1 MLEFTSCSKHII
13 ENSIGND
20 HFITNVVS
28 ETNKDFLSTTHST
41 QLGIQPCLDLAGSN
55 LQVEPQSGIILR
67 TSLAGSATLENTS
80 CSRLTFNLRVSLQ
93 MLKLELLAQIFKD
106 EII

>member
-28 ETNKDFLSTTHST
+28 ETNKDFLST
-41 QLGIQPCLDLAGSN
+41 N
-55 LQVEPQSGIILR
+55 
-67 TSLAGSATLENTS
+67 
-80 CSRLTFNLRVSLQ
+80 NLRLLRKE
-93 MLKLELLAQIFKD
+93 LKEEEHD
-106 EII
+106 DVWTSW